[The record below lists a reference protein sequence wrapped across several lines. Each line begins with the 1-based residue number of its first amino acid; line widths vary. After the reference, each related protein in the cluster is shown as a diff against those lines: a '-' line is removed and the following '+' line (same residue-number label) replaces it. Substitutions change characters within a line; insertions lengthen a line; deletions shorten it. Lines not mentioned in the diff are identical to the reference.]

1 MKTFVSGLM
10 CALLAAAAYGQSNS
24 QPVLKPRN
32 TAPVQEL
39 PSLGTDTKISPD
51 TPVIT
56 IQGVC
61 QDAAAAA
68 ECKTV
73 ITRADFEKIAN
84 AIAPNLPKQQRKS
97 LASQYVSAL
106 VLEQQAHQMG
116 LDQGPAFE
124 EKMHLQRLQLLARMV
139 SENIQK
145 QAGQSTDE
153 ESDAYYKQH
162 SNDYQAISYDK
173 LYVQK
178 AKQAASGGQE
188 APGSETAMKEEAD
201 KLRAR
206 AAAGEDFTKL
216 QQEAYEF
223 SGQKLTATADSTH
236 VNNVPKSRF
245 PPSDASVFD
254 LKVGE
259 VSPVLT
265 DPQAYMIYKIEARQ
279 AQPLT
284 DVHEEI
290 ARALQQQK
298 LQKASEDLKKTV
310 TDKTTYDNAY
320 FEVPPAPSLKNPG
333 EPPAPK
339 APAAGTPA
347 PGKK

>member
-1 MKTFVSGLM
+1 M
-10 CALLAAAAYGQSNS
+10 CALLAGAAYGQSNS

-32 TAPVQEL
+32 QAPVQEL
-39 PSLGTDTKISPD
+39 PSLGPDTKVSPD
-51 TPVIT
+51 APVIT

-61 QDAAAAA
+61 QNASAAPD
-68 ECKTV
+68 CKTV

-124 EKMHLQRLQLLARMV
+124 EKLHLQRLQLAARMV

-145 QAGQSTDE
+145 QAGQSTDQE
-153 ESDAYYKQH
+153 IDAYYKQH
-162 SNDYQAISYDK
+162 VNDFQSISYDK
-173 LYVQK
+173 LYVPKQK
-178 AKQAASGGQE
+178 QPATAGQE
-188 APGSETAMKEEAD
+188 QPASETAMKDEAD

-216 QQEAYEF
+216 QQQAYDF
-223 SGQKLTATADSTH
+223 SGQKLTATADSTR
-236 VNNVPKSRF
+236 VNNVPKNRF

-265 DPQAYMIYKIEARQ
+265 DPQAYMIYKIEAKQ
-279 AQPLT
+279 PQPLT
-284 DVHEEI
+284 DVHDEI
-290 ARALQQQK
+290 LKALQQQK
-298 LQKASEDLKKTV
+298 LQKASEDLRKTV
-310 TDKTTYDNAY
+310 TDKTIYDNAY
-320 FEVPPAPSLKNPG
+320 FEVPAAPSLRNPG
-333 EPPAPK
+333 EAPAPK
-339 APAAGTPA
+339 APGAGSPT